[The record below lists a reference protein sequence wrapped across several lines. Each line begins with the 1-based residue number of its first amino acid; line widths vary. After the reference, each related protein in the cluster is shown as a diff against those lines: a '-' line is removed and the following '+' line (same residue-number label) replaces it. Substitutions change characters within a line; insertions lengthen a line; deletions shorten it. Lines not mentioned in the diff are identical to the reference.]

1 MKLACSLFVIAFGC
15 LAQACFAQDR
25 MPPLA
30 PDKMTPAQ
38 KKSVELLS
46 ATPRGA
52 AGVGGPFV
60 PLLRSPELMDRL
72 QNVGEYLRFKSSLPQ
87 KLVEMTILMIGRQWT
102 QQYEW
107 FSHYPLA
114 LKQGL
119 KPEVANAIAEGRR
132 PGGMT
137 DEEEMVWDFNTEL
150 MANKSVSD
158 GTYARIVKKF
168 GEQGAVDLT
177 GVNGYYTTLAM
188 VMSMARTPSP
198 TSPAVLPLVPYTK

>member
-1 MKLACSLFVIAFGC
+1 MKLILVC
-15 LAQACFAQDR
+15 LAAVSAFAQDR

-30 PDKMTPAQ
+30 ADKMTPAQ
-38 KKSVELLS
+38 KKSVEMLT
-46 ATPRGA
+46 ATRGA
-52 AGVGGPFV
+52 AGAAGPFV
-60 PLLRSPELMDRL
+60 PLLRSPEFMDRL

-102 QQYEW
+102 SQYEW

-119 KPEVANAIAEGRR
+119 KQDVATAIAEGHR
-132 PGGMT
+132 PNGMT
-137 DEEEMVWDFNTEL
+137 EEEEIVWDFNTEL
-150 MANKSVSD
+150 AANKSISD
-158 GTYARIVKKF
+158 VTYARVVKKF

-188 VMSMARTPSP
+188 VMSVARSPSP
-198 TSPAVLPLVPYTK
+198 TSAAVPALIPFVK

>member
-1 MKLACSLFVIAFGC
+1 MKLALFLIVCAFS
-15 LAQACFAQDR
+15 ASAQDR

-38 KKSVELLS
+38 KKSVEMLS
-46 ATPRGA
+46 ATRGP
-52 AGVGGPFV
+52 AGVAGPFV
-60 PLLRSPELMDRL
+60 PLLRSPEFMDRL

-102 QQYEW
+102 SQYEW
-107 FSHYPLA
+107 FTHYPLA

-119 KPEVANAIAEGRR
+119 KQDVATALADGRR
-132 PGGMT
+132 PNGMT

-150 MANKSVSD
+150 MLNKSVSD
-158 GTYARIVKKF
+158 ATYARMVKKF
-168 GEQGAVDLT
+168 GEQGAVDLA

-188 VMSMARTPSP
+188 MMSMAHTPSP
-198 TSPAVLPLVPYTK
+198 SSPAVPPLTPFMK